1 MLPAGDPSSQSKF
14 PEPRQGAAVLSA
26 STTLVG
32 DTSMAASDTIVFGGR
47 DVNGTYLSDVWILR
61 AYNATLTKTNAT
73 WSGFQGSL
81 QSGINANGQGVTVQ
95 YLSQCATSLGGT
107 STSGSPTSGSNPP
120 SGSGGSGSGSG
131 SGSGMGNGSPSNP
144 FAYNT
149 SMVHKV
155 LGALSVGLF
164 LPAVTLYRISQPGV
178 SITHLAGRNL
188 ASMYLGILIGVAAYA
203 LGIVGLAISFTSITT
218 ISPIAKR
225 SATSIHLQTAH
236 AKAGLV
242 LFAGLYVLVPALQ
255 FLALA
260 VRQCCVS
267 REREPADIRTRADST
282 VEKLS
287 MNDRAAS
294 PSTRSEPLSQ
304 PEGSKEE
311 RRIRSWAGI
320 GTWAGISSRRSNE
333 TTIPDDQQTH
343 TPSQRSFEVINRPIR
358 QRRASGNSLA
368 AFSDPR
374 PSHRP
379 RNLSDLS
386 WLDPRRSISRMV
398 CVSWSSLCA

>member
-1 MLPAGDPSSQSKF
+1 MLPAGDPSSTSKF
-14 PEPRQGAAVLSA
+14 PKPRQGAAVLSA
-26 STTLVG
+26 PTPLVG
-32 DTSMAASDTIVFGGR
+32 DTSMAASDTIIFGGR

-81 QSGINANGQGVTVQ
+81 QSGADANGQGVTVQ
-95 YLSQCATSLGGT
+95 YLSQCAASLGGT

-120 SGSGGSGSGSG
+120 SGTSGTGSGSGSG
-131 SGSGMGNGSPSNP
+131 TGNESPSNP
-144 FAYNT
+144 FTYNT

-155 LGALSVGLF
+155 LGAVSVALF
-164 LPAVTLYRISQPGV
+164 LPAAALYRMSQPAV
-178 SITHLAGRNL
+178 NITNMTDGNM
-188 ASMYLGILIGVAAYA
+188 ASMYLGIFIGVGAYA
-203 LGIVGLAISFTSITT
+203 LGIVSLATSFTSITS
-218 ISPIAKR
+218 ISSIAKR
-225 SATSIHLQTAH
+225 GVTSIHLQTTH

-255 FLALA
+255 LLALV
-260 VRQCCVS
+260 VRHCCVT
-267 REREPADIRTRADST
+267 RDREPTDIRTRADST

-294 PSTRSEPLSQ
+294 PSTRSEPQSQ
-304 PEGSKEE
+304 QEGNKEGR

-320 GTWAGISSRRSNE
+320 GTWAGISGRRSNE
-333 TTIPDDQQTH
+333 TTIPDDQTH
-343 TPSQRSFEVINRPIR
+343 TPSQRSFEVVNRPIR

-386 WLDPRRSISRMV
+386 WLDPRRSVSRLV
-398 CVSWSSLCA
+398 RVLLSLFCV